1 MLLAGL
7 EATLNAL
14 LARDPAAPARL
25 EALAGKRLVVNL
37 TTPRLCLLLQVH
49 SQGLHLQRASTDDAT
64 DADARVE
71 LDAES
76 LGALLGGESIER
88 LMFTGRLAVRGNPAL
103 LEALRDLLLDLDADW
118 EGELARLLG
127 DQPAHQLAEGGR
139 RLGRFGARSARQ
151 LHADISEYLFE
162 EARLFTGHDQHDV
175 ARDLLTN
182 VELASD
188 RLEARIERL
197 ERRLAAR
204 PGGAA

>member
-25 EALAGKRLVVNL
+25 EALAGKRMVVNL
-37 TTPRLCLLLQVH
+37 ATPPLCLLLQVH
-49 SQGLHLQRASTDDAT
+49 AQGLHLQHASDDDAAG
-64 DADARVE
+64 ADARVD

-88 LMFTGRLAVRGNPAL
+88 LMFSGRLAVRGNPAL

-127 DQPAHQLAEGGR
+127 AQPAHRLAEGGR

-151 LHADISEYLFE
+151 LRADLSEYLFE
-162 EARLFTGHDQHDV
+162 EARLLTGRGQHEV
-175 ARDLLTN
+175 ARDLLTD

-188 RLEARIERL
+188 RLEARVARL
-197 ERRLAAR
+197 ERRLAAHR
-204 PGGAA
+204 GGTA

>member
-37 TTPRLCLLLQVH
+37 ATPRLSLLLQVH
-49 SQGLHLQRASTDDAT
+49 AQGLHLQRAEADDT
-64 DADARVE
+64 ADARVD

-88 LMFTGRLAVRGNPAL
+88 LMLQGRLSVRGNPTL
-103 LEALRDLLLDLDADW
+103 LEALRDLLLDLDTDW

-127 DQPAHQLAEGGR
+127 DQPAHRLAEGSR

-151 LHADISEYLFE
+151 LHADFSEYLFE
-162 EARLFTGHDQHDV
+162 EARLLTGRDQQEV
-175 ARDLLTN
+175 ARDLLT
-182 VELASD
+182 ELELGSD
-188 RLEARIERL
+188 RLAARVARL

-204 PGGAA
+204 RGGTP

>member
-25 EALAGKRLVVNL
+25 EALAGKRLVIHL
-37 TTPRLCLLLQVH
+37 ATPRLSLLLQVH
-49 SQGLHLQRASTDDAT
+49 SQGLHLQRADHDDAA

-88 LMFTGRLAVRGNPAL
+88 LMFSGRLAVHGNPAL
-103 LEALRDLLLDLDADW
+103 LEALRDLVLDLDADW

-127 DQPAHQLAEGGR
+127 DLPAHQLAEGGR
-139 RLGRFGARSARQ
+139 RLGRFGARSVQQ
-151 LHADISEYLFE
+151 LRADLSEYLFE
-162 EARLFTGHDQHDV
+162 EARLFTGRGQQDV
-175 ARDLLTN
+175 ARDLLTD
-182 VELASD
+182 VEMASD
-188 RLEARIERL
+188 RLEARVARL
-197 ERRLAAR
+197 ERRLAVHR
-204 PGGAA
+204 GGSA

>member
-37 TTPRLCLLLQVH
+37 ATPQLSLLLQVH
-49 SQGLHLQRASTDDAT
+49 PQGLHLQRADHDDAA
-64 DADARVE
+64 DADARVD

-76 LGALLGGESIER
+76 LGALLSGESIER
-88 LMFTGRLAVRGNPAL
+88 LMFRGRLCVRGNPAL

-127 DQPAHQLAEGGR
+127 DQPAHRLAEGSR

-151 LHADISEYLFE
+151 LHADLSEYMFE
-162 EARLFTGHDQHDV
+162 EARLFTGRGQQEV
-175 ARDLLTN
+175 ARDLLT
-182 VELASD
+182 ELELGSD
-188 RLEARIERL
+188 RLAARVARL

-204 PGGAA
+204 RGGTP

>member
-25 EALAGKRLVVNL
+25 AALAGKRLVIEL
-37 TTPRLCLLLQVH
+37 ATPRLSLLLQVH
-49 SQGLHLQRASTDDAT
+49 ERGLHLQRADQDDASN
-64 DADARVE
+64 ADARIE

-88 LMFTGRLAVRGNPAL
+88 LMFQGRLAVRGNPAL
-103 LEALRDLLLDLDADW
+103 LEAVRDLLLDLDADW

-127 DQPAHQLAEGGR
+127 DQPAHHLAEGGR
-139 RLGRFGARSARQ
+139 RLGRFGIRSARQ
-151 LHADISEYLFE
+151 LRTDLSEYLFE
-162 EARLFTGHDQHDV
+162 EARLFTGRGQQEV
-175 ARDLLTN
+175 ARDLLT
-182 VELASD
+182 EIEMASD
-188 RLEARIERL
+188 RLEARVARL

-204 PGGAA
+204 RGGPA